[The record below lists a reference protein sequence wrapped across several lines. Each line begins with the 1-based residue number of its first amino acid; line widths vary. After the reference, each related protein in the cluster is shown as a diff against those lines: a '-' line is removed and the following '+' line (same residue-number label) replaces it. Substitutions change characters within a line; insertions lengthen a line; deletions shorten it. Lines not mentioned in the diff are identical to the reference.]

1 MQRSFHATVKPF
13 IGGLNTE
20 LSQVEETPQY
30 TADELNCRT
39 YPDGSRGRRY
49 GMGIEQFGTTL
60 YRDDNKI
67 YSVYYWSNAHKNNV
81 DLLVTQ
87 VGNSL
92 VFKRANRPFSSQ
104 NNFATVDLTPYIIDT
119 EGFNNS
125 QMAYTTGAGYLIVA
139 NKYMDTILIDYN
151 PNEETVVVTKP
162 SFKTRDFEGM
172 HEDIAVDHRPTE
184 AEYTPAHQYNLMNQG
199 WSLAEIDKFK
209 QDVGDN
215 TYPSNNLVW
224 FVGKDSTG
232 TFDVTTLLNKYFGN
246 TPAPKGHYILD
257 AITKARYEL
266 TGIFPDSNVVGFY
279 KYLEGGS
286 RNNGKRRN
294 LWNSNKDSTPYSEGY
309 IDIDNNPGKLISFFL
324 AFRFNP
330 SVRSSEPVGAIGSP
344 FKFKLEGVNKATGQ
358 FETIFDWENV
368 SCGSSGIY
376 NLTKI
381 FEGNTTEYTLLRL
394 WTNSLNNGI
403 CVAEYRINT
412 AVGDWNGYPSPA
424 YNYRITDVNFLAGHF
439 FYLLNNRLL
448 FSQTVSENI
457 DNFDKCYQDADP
469 TSEEV
474 SDIVDTDG
482 GEIIFTALG
491 KGVGLAKSTLGMLVF
506 GDKATYAV
514 VSGVAGNFTATS
526 YTTQFLNSTGCHS
539 KDSIIETE
547 GAVYYWSPVG
557 IIRISENTT
566 TGISLITENISV
578 GSIQTFYQNI
588 PDSCRD
594 RCRGV
599 YDATNRTIYWYYPS
613 DVNAENIYKYDACL
627 VYDLKLNSFH
637 PYKLND
643 NGFVCAPFGLPR
655 PAEIIPEILLYAG
668 DNIVSADND
677 TVIAKKLEQDFEENT
692 SLCHLS
698 KINSPDEYTRDA
710 GGFVYNSEG
719 NKIGGIVNGEIYPY
733 NFRVDLN
740 LAGESSTM
748 LVYLPVIGDYTDDT
762 INITKDYAVLG
773 SAPAPIPTNE
783 DIQTAG
789 TTQIFNL
796 IYDNDWKNSAALKY
810 SLIFDIMIHYSSDFV
825 SGTAT
830 MKLQGIKD
838 GVYIDID
845 EYSVELSPAVEGAAG
860 ELNIPMRIYKPYK
873 DKQYWDMEQY
883 DDIVVSMYVD
893 NCDYTVYNRT
903 YAVALLKDHN
913 TALGKLAYTEYNSRD
928 FLDWQQYGYDSYM
941 VSFPIIAT
949 DTMNYKQ
956 TPIIQTIFTRTEEET
971 LKDGSYIA
979 PSGCQYRTRWSWSI
993 GDQSNR
999 WDMMQKCYFVP
1010 SNYKNFKYLTSKIV
1024 VRGWGKA
1031 FQIEL
1036 RNIDNKDMRIA
1047 GINTLVR
1054 GE

>member
-30 TADELNCRT
+30 TSDELNCRT

-87 VGNSL
+87 VGNTL

-139 NKYMDTILIDYN
+139 NKFMDTILIDYN

-172 HEDIAVDHRPTE
+172 HEDIAVDYRPTE

-266 TGIFPDSNVVGFY
+266 TGIFPDSNVVSYY

-294 LWNSNKDSTPYSEGY
+294 LWNSNKDSTPHSEGY

-330 SVRSSEPVGAIGSP
+330 SVRSSDPVGAIGSP
-344 FKFKLEGVNKATGQ
+344 FKFKLEGINKATGQ
-358 FETIFDWENV
+358 FETIFDWEIV

-394 WTNSLNNGI
+394 WTNSMNNGI

-613 DVNAENIYKYDACL
+613 DVDAENIYKYDACL

-655 PAEIIPEILLYAG
+655 PAEIIPEILLYA
-668 DNIVSADND
+668 DDDIVISDD
-677 TVIAKKLEQDFEENT
+677 DDVIAKNLEQEFEENT

-698 KINSPDEYTRDA
+698 KVYSDA
-710 GGFVYNSEG
+710 SEFYRKD
-719 NKIGGIVNGEIYPY
+719 NYIYDSTNTLIGQVSAGDIIYPENYRNDWY
-733 NFRVDLN
+733 NYSIDR
-740 LAGESSTM
+740 
-748 LVYLPVIGDYTDDT
+748 PIIGRL
-762 INITKDYAVLG
+762 INDEIQIEYKYAVLANYQDVVPEDRQ
-773 SAPAPIPTNE
+773 SAYSPGDEAYH
-783 DIQTAG
+783 D
-789 TTQIFNL
+789 L
-796 IYDNDWKNSAALKY
+796 IYDYGWMNSKDALHT
-810 SLIFDIMIHYSSDFV
+810 IDFDVYVYYDDDSFT
-825 SGTAT
+825 SGDITLT
-830 MKLQGIKD
+830 LQG
-838 GVYIDID
+838 
-845 EYSVELSPAVEGAAG
+845 LVEGNWVDIQSNTQTVTNQPG
-860 ELNIPMRIYKPYK
+860 SVGRDIIQFWLNKSFDPEETLETYENFRIKLTS
-873 DKQYWDMEQY
+873 DDMSFNWRRRLY
-883 DDIVVSMYVD
+883 YIG
-893 NCDYTVYNRT
+893 
-903 YAVALLKDHN
+903 LLKDYSLN
-913 TALGKLAYTEYNSRD
+913 SNYSLAYTEYNSRD

-949 DTMNYKQ
+949 DTMQYKQ
-956 TPIIQTIFTRTEEET
+956 TPIIQTIFTRTEEEK
-971 LKDGSYIA
+971 LGDNKYLA
-979 PSGCQYRTRWSWSI
+979 PSGCQYRTRWSWSV

-1010 SNYKNFKYLTSKIV
+1010 SNYKNFKYLTSKII

-1047 GINTLVR
+1047 GINTLIR